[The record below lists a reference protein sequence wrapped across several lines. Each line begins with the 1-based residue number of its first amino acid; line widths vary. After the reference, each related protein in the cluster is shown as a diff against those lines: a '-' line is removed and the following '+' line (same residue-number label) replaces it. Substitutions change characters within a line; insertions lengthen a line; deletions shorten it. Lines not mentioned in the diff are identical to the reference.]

1 MIKKIKIL
9 VAEDERPIANA
20 LNLKLTHEG
29 FETSIVFNGKEAL
42 DDLEKNHYDLL
53 ILDLMM
59 PEISGFEVL
68 EKLKERNIKIP
79 VFISSNLSQAEDIE
93 KAKKLGAVDFIVK
106 SDTPVSEIILKIKRY
121 FKIV

>member
-1 MIKKIKIL
+1 MNKKIKIL

-20 LNLKLTHEG
+20 LNLKLSHEG
-29 FETSIVFNGKEAL
+29 FETSVVFNGKEAL
-42 DDLEKNHYDLL
+42 DDLEVNHYDLL

-68 EKLKERNIKIP
+68 QELKEKNIKIP
-79 VFISSNLSQAEDIE
+79 VFISSNLSQAEDIA
-93 KAKKLGAVDFIVK
+93 KAKALGAVDFIVK
-106 SDTPVSEIILKIKRY
+106 SDTPVSEIILKIKKY